1 VRLVAQV
8 AGVLRSHGTAYAVI
22 GAAALSVH
30 GVARATADLD
40 LLAVDAA
47 CLNET
52 WWTPLGTAG
61 VTVDLRRGDPTD
73 PLAGVARFTAPGE
86 APVDV
91 IVGRDAWQR
100 DLVARA
106 LPTRVAGETL
116 PVVRAADLVLLKLYA
131 GGPQDAWDVDQL
143 LDAEPGIEAEV
154 EAIVARLPP
163 DGVSLWQ
170 RICDQRRRP

>member
-40 LLAVDAA
+40 LLAVDA
-47 CLNET
+47 
-52 WWTPLGTAG
+52 
-61 VTVDLRRGDPTD
+61 
-73 PLAGVARFTAPGE
+73 APGE